1 MKTDWKGVLSY
12 VGLAFGLAWILWE
25 IPLRLGV
32 QPGQPIFQLLV
43 LPGAFSPAIAA
54 IIVRKWI
61 TKEGFGDA
69 GLRLHLRHWRY
80 YLVGWL
86 LPLFVVG
93 IILGLAVLFHVA
105 KPDLTTLRALKTL
118 APDNVAAV
126 ETLPSFVRV
135 LIPFQ
140 LLFTALIATPL
151 LWGEEFGWRG
161 YLQVRLFGDRP
172 LLAAVA
178 TGIIWGVWH
187 FPINLRG
194 YNFPEHPYLGMIV
207 FPVSA
212 VMLSII
218 FGWLRL
224 RTGSVWAPSL
234 AHAATNAV
242 GGSLTVLYFTGSGAD
257 LLYISYVGLLGWI
270 PLGLLSLWIVL
281 TGRLTPSSGEA
292 GVPTDHPI
300 SAASSARNE
309 T

>member
-12 VGLAFGLAWILWE
+12 LGLAFGLAWILWE
-25 IPLRLGV
+25 IPLRMGFE
-32 QPGQPIFQLLV
+32 PGQPFFQFLV

-54 IIVRKWI
+54 VIVRKWF

-86 LPLFVVG
+86 LPLAVVG
-93 IILGLAVLFHVA
+93 IILGCAVLFQIA

-118 APDNVAAV
+118 APENVAAV
-126 ETLPSFVRV
+126 EGLPSIIRV

-140 LLFTALIATPL
+140 LLFTALIATPV

-178 TGIIWGVWH
+178 TGLIWGVWH

-194 YNFPEHPYLGMIV
+194 YNFPAHPYLGMIV
-207 FPVSA
+207 FPVTT

-242 GGSLTVLYFTGSGAD
+242 GGSLTMLYFAGSGTD

-270 PLGLLSLWIVL
+270 PLGLLSVWIVL
-281 TGRLTPSSGEA
+281 TGRLTPPDDERNA
-292 GVPTDHPI
+292 T
-300 SAASSARNE
+300 ARQTLPPEN
-309 T
+309 TSRT